1 MNAIHA
7 SQTEY
12 QEVTAMAEGILDS
25 VRKVRNALAHQGAL
39 NLWEVRA
46 ILGEDRD
53 YVSRVLN
60 LLSAQ
65 STISF
70 IRMDDQLRVA
80 LR

>member
-1 MNAIHA
+1 
-7 SQTEY
+7 
-12 QEVTAMAEGILDS
+12 MAEGILDS
-25 VRKVRNALAHQGAL
+25 ARKVKNALSYQGAL

-53 YVSRVLN
+53 HVSRVLN

-70 IRMDDQLRVA
+70 IRTDDQLRVA

>member
-1 MNAIHA
+1 MHCTRGGCTMEGE
-7 SQTEY
+7 ST
-12 QEVTAMAEGILDS
+12 VEGILDS
-25 VRKVRNALAHQGAL
+25 VRKIKNALANQGTL

-53 YVSRVLN
+53 YVSRVLS

-70 IRMDDQLRVA
+70 IREDDQLRVA

>member
-1 MNAIHA
+1 
-7 SQTEY
+7 
-12 QEVTAMAEGILDS
+12 MAEGILVS
-25 VRKVRNALAHQGAL
+25 ARRVRNALANQGAL

-53 YVSRVLN
+53 HVSRVLN
-60 LLSAQ
+60 LLSEQ

-70 IRMDDQLRVA
+70 IREDDQLRVA